1 MSVELLLPVGRM
13 VSGSVYKGFP
23 VLNQKTKM
31 QELTRSGEPRVSFNI
46 MVAILKGAEQHWN
59 QTEWGAKVWAEG
71 AASFPAHHARPDFF
85 WKIYDGDQP
94 WINDDGEAIIQPERK
109 GCWVVRA
116 NRGWA
121 PLVCN
126 EKGETLTTEDAVVP
140 GYFVQVVIGVQGN
153 VSAQSPGIYIN
164 PEIVALMGYGE
175 KVQTGQVDPKKFA
188 FGGALPPGASATPVA
203 SFNPAPVAKPTPVV
217 PNYAVLQPP
226 APPVVIAPP
235 PAPPVP
241 VGPQM
246 TALAQA
252 SYEAYIG
259 AGWTDEQLRANGLM
273 L

>member
-1 MSVELLLPVGRM
+1 MSVEILLPVGRM

-153 VSAQSPGIYIN
+153 GSAQSPGIYIN